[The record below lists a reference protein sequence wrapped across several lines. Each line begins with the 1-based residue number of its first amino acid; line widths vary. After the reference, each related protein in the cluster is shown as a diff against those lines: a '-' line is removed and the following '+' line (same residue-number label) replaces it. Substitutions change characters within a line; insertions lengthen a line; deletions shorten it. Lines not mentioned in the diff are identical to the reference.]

1 MFYSEVLT
9 PFTLWLSAALYS
21 QGKARNG
28 PLGSTTGSELFP
40 QGFYACVSSCD
51 GPASISRDVGK
62 RLGR

>member
-40 QGFYACVSSCD
+40 QGFYACVCHLVREGLVS
-51 GPASISRDVGK
+51 AEM
-62 RLGR
+62 